1 MQKMCRVERGSLDTD
16 WENGTRLARLP
27 GLGPANISF
36 LFQMMHGVLA
46 KSLDVI
52 DPVRTVARCGKSGGI
67 WAPSAQKDLRQQK
80 DFAYSN

>member
-16 WENGTRLARLP
+16 WENGTRLAILP

-36 LFQMMHGVLA
+36 LFQMMHGLLA

-52 DPVRTVARCGKSGGI
+52 DAVRTVGRYGKSGGI
-67 WAPSAQKDLRQQK
+67 YDLGT
-80 DFAYSN
+80 